1 MNTQIGIFDSSEPLK
16 ITKPIRLIELFAG
29 YGSQSLSL
37 KYLGVPFEH
46 WKISEWAIPSIKAY
60 KDVHFPE
67 DVTDYSEGMTNQE
80 LVDFFTKHQI
90 SADYNSPLSTE
101 QLRKRKDLRLIYNSA
116 KASHNLLSVTSANGE
131 DLEITDTDKFTYIMT
146 YSFPCQD
153 LSGAGLQAGMKRG
166 SGTRSG
172 MLWEVERLLKE
183 IVTSGAELPQVLL
196 MENVPDICSTKNI
209 NDFNEWLQF
218 LEKIGY
224 QSKYSI
230 LNAKKYSIP
239 QNRERCFCVSWLGDY
254 YYNFPEE
261 TGLEYNLSYFID
273 DEVDEK
279 YFLSEKMVEKYLA
292 FNAQS
297 EAKGREFKFEP
308 INWDGT
314 SKTILTRPG
323 QRPCDNYLSVSSPLN
338 CDKDGVSR
346 TIKAQYQNS
355 SRANFQR
362 QDGLGATG
370 VIRTTIDKSSRNL
383 NVEREREAGR
393 ADKRHERSE
402 LYSNGILRE
411 RKQGTPM
418 EKEISNNRGYCAYGF
433 RHGVSE
439 RFQRKPL
446 FELSRAITTQGDG
459 GVICKR
465 KK

>member
-1 MNTQIGIFDSSEPLK
+1 MNAQIGIFDSSTPL
-16 ITKPIRLIELFAG
+16 IISKPIRLIELFAG

-60 KDVHFPE
+60 KDVHFP
-67 DVTDYSEGMTNQE
+67 DDSTDYSEGMTHQE
-80 LVDFFTKHQI
+80 LVEFFTKHQI

-116 KASHNLLSVTSANGE
+116 RASGNLLSVTTAKGQ
-131 DLEITDTDKFTYIMT
+131 DLEIADTDKFTYILT

-183 IVTSGAELPQVLL
+183 IVDSGAELPQVLL
-196 MENVPDICSTKNI
+196 MENVPDICISKNI
-209 NDFNEWLQF
+209 DDFNEWLRF

-261 TGLEYNLSYFID
+261 TGLEYSLSHFID
-273 DEVDEK
+273 DEVDDR

-292 FNAQS
+292 FNEQS
-297 EAKGREFKFEP
+297 EAKGRGFKFEP
-308 INWDGT
+308 INGKGI

-323 QRPCDNYLSVSSPLN
+323 QRPCDNYLSVSSPH
-338 CDKDGVSR
+338 
-346 TIKAQYQNS
+346 
-355 SRANFQR
+355 
-362 QDGLGATG
+362 
-370 VIRTTIDKSSRNL
+370 SSRNL

-393 ADKRHERSE
+393 VEPINDM
-402 LYSNGILRE
+402 N
-411 RKQGTPM
+411 
-418 EKEISNNRGYCAYGF
+418 
-433 RHGVSE
+433 GVSYTLTASYGRE
-439 RFQRKPL
+439 NKEHL
-446 FELSRAITTQGDG
+446 WKKKYSIT
-459 GVICKR
+459 GVIVHTDLGTVSQHDS
-465 KK
+465 KKTSL